1 MIKCDGG
8 TVELKGDAIQ
18 LTAEMSVTLNGYIN
32 TLVDNGLH
40 KNKGSNTLL
49 KSLIYNFTRTAAKA
63 GFETSLTPEEVA
75 EYERLY
81 NEVYGDD

>member
-1 MIKCDGG
+1 MIKCKGG
-8 TVELKGDAIQ
+8 AVEFKGNAIQ
-18 LTAEMSVTLNGYIN
+18 LTAEMSVTLNGYIGV
-32 TLVDNGLH
+32 LVDNGLH
-40 KNKGSNTLL
+40 KNKDSNTLI
-49 KSLIYNFTRTAAKA
+49 KSLIYNFTRSAAKA

>member
-1 MIKCDGG
+1 
-8 TVELKGDAIQ
+8 
-18 LTAEMSVTLNGYIN
+18 MSVTLNGYIN